1 MPSDRPDDTESED
14 EFVRLIVFN
23 AIWDVI
29 HHEER
34 LTKAMSDL
42 AFAKEMMDTL
52 NIDIKSER
60 GEYDDDTDDVIFE
73 NMEQFAL
80 SAYDHAV
87 HHAEY
92 YEHKLAQ
99 THKKLAF
106 VKMIIMRGKYPFT
119 FKDVEEQVAVYIQK
133 REEEE

>member
-1 MPSDRPDDTESED
+1 MDNNRPDDTESED

-23 AIWDVI
+23 AIWDSI

-52 NIDIKSER
+52 NIDVKLKR
-60 GEYDDDTDDVIFE
+60 GEYDDDMDDIVFE

-80 SAYDHAV
+80 SMYDSAV

-92 YEHKLAQ
+92 YEHTLAQ

-119 FKDVEEQVAVYIQK
+119 FKDIEEQVAEYIKK